1 MAEAGR
7 ALLLELTIP
16 ANRYRT
22 KRDTVATS
30 GCCPAALGFPWA
42 FYFFGFFKDA
52 DSNVAPPSYLGT
64 AAGAGYETVICRM
77 LWDDEFIAATLMA
90 NEGTCPP
97 WIGFG

>member
-1 MAEAGR
+1 MGEAGR

-64 AAGAGYETVICRM
+64 AVGAGDNTLIRRM
-77 LWDDEFIAATLMA
+77 
-90 NEGTCPP
+90 G
-97 WIGFG
+97 GGR